1 MRMIFYFVNLSLED
15 FEYGKERAY
24 LRRQGKKVYAMDDPD
39 YCMVEYKDDATAFN
53 GLKKAQSEV
62 RA

>member
-1 MRMIFYFVNLSLED
+1 MEKKELIYE
-15 FEYGKERAY
+15 GKA
-24 LRRQGKKVYAMDDPD
+24 KKVYAMDDPD